1 MNNRVK
7 HIMDQILFYTL
18 LGIHKILP
26 IQLFKNLIL
35 INVFNLI

>member
-7 HIMDQILFYTL
+7 HIMDQILFYIL
-18 LGIHKILP
+18 LGIHKILS